1 MSTSPPSFSPP
12 DSVPSALPPSSLSH
26 HIPILLE
33 PIAEFLTAGLKNLPE
48 TANPG
53 VILDC
58 TLGGGGHAARILELM
73 TTSSPLLK
81 HRMVGIDRDP
91 DAIARD
97 RQRFEKELIEGR
109 IEIVHASFSQAMKAV
124 GNRPI
129 YGLMADLGISSDQID
144 SETRGFSFRY
154 PAPLDMRMNTNT
166 GESLQDYLAGV
177 SEAELS
183 DVIWKYGEERFSRKI
198 ARRLVDLRSRGQL
211 PKTSTEL
218 ADAITSVFPPA
229 MRYKG
234 INPATR
240 TFQALR
246 IVINQELEE
255 LELLIRDLFPQ
266 VAVGGRIAIL
276 SFHSLED
283 RLVKEEFRKKEIYD
297 LPFKKPLQASDSE
310 VKANSRARSAKLR
323 LAVKT
328 K

>member
-1 MSTSPPSFSPP
+1 MSSS
-12 DSVPSALPPSSLSH
+12 SANNPSH

-33 PIAEFLTAGLKNLPE
+33 PIAEFLTEGLQKLPDS
-48 TANPG
+48 AAPG

-58 TLGGGGHAARILELM
+58 TLGGGGHTARILEKM
-73 TTSSPLLK
+73 RQNPALLK
-81 HRMVGIDRDP
+81 HRVVGIDRDP

-97 RQRFEKELIEGR
+97 RQRFATELSAGQ
-109 IEIVHASFSQAMKAV
+109 IEIVHASFSRALEAV

-144 SETRGFSFRY
+144 SESRGFSFRF
-154 PAPLDMRMNTNT
+154 PAPLDMRMNTTT
-166 GESLQDYLAGV
+166 GESLQDFLAHV

-183 DVIWKYGEERFSRKI
+183 EVIWKYGEERFSRKI
-198 ARRLVDLRSRGQL
+198 ARRIVDLRSRGQL

-218 ADAITSVFPPA
+218 ADVISSVFPPP

-234 INPATR
+234 IHPATR

-246 IVINQELEE
+246 ISVNEELAE
-255 LELLIRDLFPQ
+255 LELLIRDLFPK
-266 VAVGGRIAIL
+266 VAVGGHLAIL

-283 RLVKEEFRKKEIYD
+283 RLVKEEFRGHPERYQLPTKKAI
-297 LPFKKPLQASDSE
+297 QATDAE
-310 VKANSRARSAKLR
+310 VELNSRSRSAKLR
-323 LAVKT
+323 LAVK